1 METAVAT
8 PTRFAAD
15 VTVAFPLLDVEDLHD
30 GDLDGVLAD
39 RLLDADVAAASA
51 CTLAELVGRPEEAA
65 ILAHTLSARALLL
78 AAL

>member
-39 RLLDADVAAASA
+39 RLLDADVAVASA
-51 CTLAELVGRPEEAA
+51 STLAELVGRPEEAA

>member
-30 GDLDGVLAD
+30 EDLDGVLAD
-39 RLLDADVAAASA
+39 RLLDADVAVASA
-51 CTLAELVGRPEEAA
+51 GALVELVGGSGLAA
-65 ILAHTLSARALLL
+65 FAHTLGARALLL
-78 AAL
+78 AVL